1 MYTSLKIENFKS
13 IKSLDLP
20 LKRVNVLIGEPN
32 TGKSNIL
39 EACALMGTG
48 YLCSHNEYLHKALR
62 FNHVRDLFRD
72 KTPED
77 QPISLTL
84 EFDQP
89 NEDRIYCQ
97 STLFFNLGTSE
108 GAQWLTVSKELINY
122 LDAEERLIAEGQFAY
137 DISTSD
143 YFKPQATHREK
154 VDFYVEWMDRNPIKY
169 YNFTKFDLSKSNK
182 QYSQPKLLLSLESPS
197 GTNLI
202 GLLKNSVN
210 LLEHV
215 GHYFA
220 SYGYKITINMET
232 NQLQFVKPYD
242 FSYMPFDINLAP
254 DTFLRMI
261 YYDLALRTNKDA
273 FLLLEEPEAYSYPT
287 YVSELAYEIANDEH
301 NNQYLLTTHSPHMIY
316 KLIDE
321 LSYEELNIVGV
332 YFEDFQTKV
341 KVFTEDELGELL
353 DMGYDLFFSLPSV
366 LSRTTEPA

>member
-48 YLCSHNEYLHKALR
+48 YLCLYDDYLRKALR
-62 FNHVRDLFRD
+62 FSKIPELFFLKNPNNNPIDVRLQAQTLGRDILTYQTHITYNLGTNAGNQTLLFSENGVNAENDFPYQAKKNSTSFIHNKIRD
-72 KTPED
+72 KT
-77 QPISLTL
+77 
-84 EFDQP
+84 F
-89 NEDRIYCQ
+89 
-97 STLFFNLGTSE
+97 
-108 GAQWLTVSKELINY
+108 
-122 LDAEERLIAEGQFAY
+122 
-137 DISTSD
+137 STSD
-143 YFKPQATHREK
+143 KGDEEK
-154 VDFYVEWMDRNPIKY
+154 WEQLLNSYALKY
-169 YNFTKFDLSKSNK
+169 YNFAKFDLSNSNK
-182 QYSQPKLLLSLESPS
+182 HYSDESFLYSLESPF
-197 GTNLI
+197 GTNLH
-202 GLLKNSVN
+202 GLLNN
-210 LLEHV
+210 RTELQEHLGV
-215 GHYFA
+215 YFMK
-220 SYGYKITINMET
+220 YGYRIYIDPEKNR
-232 NQLQFVKPYD
+232 LQFVKLSDYA
-242 FSYMPFDINLAP
+242 MLQFDISLAA
-254 DTFLRMI
+254 DTLLRMI

-321 LSYEELNIVGV
+321 LSYDELNIVGV